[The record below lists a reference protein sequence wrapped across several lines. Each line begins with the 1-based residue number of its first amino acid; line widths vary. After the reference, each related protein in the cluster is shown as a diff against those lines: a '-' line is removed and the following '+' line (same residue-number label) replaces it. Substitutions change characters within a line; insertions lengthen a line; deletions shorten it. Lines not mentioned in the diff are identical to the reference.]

1 MMKHLFSI
9 SLIVI
14 LLVACDKPSPLDGTR
29 IKISP
34 RIHLELNHNSVTGNL
49 NIITIE
55 PKSRQSIPIDQY
67 SIDLQIFTTVIT
79 TEPIQITL
87 DSVTNSYFNVQAD
100 ELVGIYEFRGW
111 IEQLQIHE
119 QTYRQIRF
127 IHPEVRWW
135 ETTRARDKRLRQEL
149 KRQLSQE
156 RL

>member
-1 MMKHLFSI
+1 MKHLFSI

-34 RIHLELNHNSVTGNL
+34 GIHLELNHNSVTGNL

-67 SIDLQIFTTVIT
+67 FIDLQIFTTVIT

-100 ELVGIYEFRGW
+100 ELGGIYEFRGG

-149 KRQLSQE
+149 KQQLSQE

>member
-1 MMKHLFSI
+1 MMKRSFSI
-9 SLIVI
+9 CLIVI
-14 LLVACDKPSPLDGTR
+14 SLVACDKPSPLDGTR

-55 PKSRQSIPIDQY
+55 PKSRKSILIDQHT
-67 SIDLQIFTTVIT
+67 IDVQIFTTVIT
-79 TEPIQITL
+79 TKPIQITL
-87 DSVTNSYFNVQAD
+87 DSVTNSYYNVQTD
-100 ELVGIYEFRGW
+100 ELVGVYEFRGW
-111 IEQLQIHE
+111 IEQLQIHG

-135 ETTRARDKRLRQEL
+135 ETTRTRDKRLRKEL

>member
-1 MMKHLFSI
+1 MWIIIYDLGGFTTSHFSYLAI
-9 SLIVI
+9 
-14 LLVACDKPSPLDGTR
+14 
-29 IKISP
+29 
-34 RIHLELNHNSVTGNL
+34 
-49 NIITIE
+49 
-55 PKSRQSIPIDQY
+55 
-67 SIDLQIFTTVIT
+67 LQIFTTVVS

-87 DSVTNSYFNVQAD
+87 DSVSNSYFNVQAD

-149 KRQLSQE
+149 KRQLGHE

>member
-1 MMKHLFSI
+1 MKHLFSI
-9 SLIVI
+9 FLIVI
-14 LLVACDKPSPLDGTR
+14 LLVACDKPSPFGGTR

-34 RIHLELNHNSVTGNL
+34 RIHLELNHKSVTANL
-49 NIITIE
+49 NFITIE
-55 PKSRQSIPIDQY
+55 HKSRQSIPIDQY

-111 IEQLQIHE
+111 IEQLQIHQ

-149 KRQLSQE
+149 KLQLSQD